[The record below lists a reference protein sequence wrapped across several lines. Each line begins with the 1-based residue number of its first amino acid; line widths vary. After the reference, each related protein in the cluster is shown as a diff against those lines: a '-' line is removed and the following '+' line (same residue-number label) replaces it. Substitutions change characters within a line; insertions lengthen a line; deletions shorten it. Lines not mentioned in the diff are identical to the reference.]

1 MKFNNIIVLG
11 AGIIGSCYG
20 ALLSARQEVLMLDN
34 KAIVDKIK
42 KKGLTVTG
50 DREKRYNP
58 AAQTKL
64 DEILPNTLIL
74 LTTKAHQ
81 AEAAIQGIK
90 NLLRTDTVILILQ
103 NGIGNE
109 DIIKNVIGDKV
120 EVIRGIVNIGAWEN
134 ETGCYNLVMRETVLA
149 PARVSETITR
159 IFNEAGLPTRIGQD
173 FIAEL
178 WQKLALNC
186 VLNPLTAILRV
197 RNNQI
202 GVPVLKQLRHQII
215 EECKKVGKA
224 EGVMLNSN
232 ISETLDRVI
241 QSYPNFSSMYQ
252 DVINGKKTEI
262 DFLNGRIVEMGKKH
276 NIPTPVNES
285 LYAIV
290 KFIESRNETS

>member
-20 ALLSARQEVLMLDN
+20 ALLSARHEVLMLDN
-34 KAIVDKIK
+34 KEIVDKIK

-64 DEILPNTLIL
+64 DKILPNTLIL

-109 DIIKNVIGDKV
+109 DIIKNVIGDKG

-149 PARVSETITR
+149 PARMSETITR
-159 IFNEAGLPTRIGQD
+159 IFNEAGLATRIGQD

-224 EGVMLNSN
+224 EGIILNAN
-232 ISETLDRVI
+232 LSETLDRAI
-241 QSYPNFSSMYQ
+241 QKYPNFSSMYQ

-262 DFLNGRIVEMGKKH
+262 DFLTGRIVEIGKKH
-276 NIPTPVNES
+276 NIPTPINES

-290 KFIESRNETS
+290 KFMESKYETS